1 MLKNK
6 KILVT
11 GGCGFIGSHTVVS
24 LVENGYDP
32 VIVDTLEN
40 SERFILDH
48 LEKITGRKIP
58 FYEANCCNETQMLA
72 IFEKENFGGIIHFA
86 AYKAVG
92 ESVAFP
98 LKYYSNNIGSLIV
111 LLKLCEQY
119 KLTDFIFSSSCTVYG
134 SPEQIPVTEETP
146 MGKAESPYGNTKII
160 CEQIITEFTAV
171 NAWFKP
177 VLLRYFNPVGAHP
190 GGLIGE
196 LGKGVPMNLVPY
208 LTQTVK
214 GIREVLTVFGNDY
227 STKDGTCVRDYIH
240 VCDIAN
246 AHVQSIKYIDEFTHY
261 PEIFNLGSGNGN
273 TVLEV
278 IKTFEEINNLKVN
291 YRIGQRRNGDVEK
304 IFANTEKA
312 EKKLHWKCQYTL
324 ADTMKHAWAW
334 EKNLEQFKK

>member
-1 MLKNK
+1 M
-6 KILVT
+6 T

-48 LEKITGRKIP
+48 IEKIIGRKIS
-58 FYEANCCNETQMLA
+58 FYEANCCNETQMSA
-72 IFEKENFGGIIHFA
+72 IFEKEDFGGIIHFA

-160 CEQIITEFTAV
+160 CEQIITEFTAA

-278 IKTFEEINNLKVN
+278 IKTFEEVNNLKVN
-291 YRIGQRRNGDVEK
+291 YRIGQRRSGDVEK